1 MGDERRRHLRI
12 TGPFEGS
19 CDVVGARDVRIVD
32 LSLGGCFIDV
42 MTKAR
47 PGDKVNVE
55 LRVLGR
61 TLKVPGEV
69 VYVDRV
75 QGFAV
80 MFTETAPDALRQL
93 REVVDQLTTR

>member
-12 TGPFEGS
+12 NGPFEGT
-19 CDVVGARDVRIVD
+19 CDVVGSREVRIVD
-32 LSLGGCFIDV
+32 LSYGGCFIDV

-47 PGDKVNVE
+47 PGDEVTVTV
-55 LRVLGR
+55 RVLGQQV
-61 TLKVPGEV
+61 TLRGEV

-80 MFTETAPDALRQL
+80 MFTETNPEPLETLKQIVEKL
-93 REVVDQLTTR
+93 SP

>member
-12 TGPFEGS
+12 SGPFEGS

-32 LSLGGCFIDV
+32 LSYGGCFIDV

-61 TLKVPGEV
+61 QLKVRGEV

-80 MFTETAPDALRQL
+80 MFTDTNPETLQQL
-93 REVVDQLTTR
+93 REIVDGLSGA